1 VQEPD
6 LTRRLSLIIHH
17 LSFVIR
23 HSLRIIMLT
32 LDFIQ
37 SARERIGS
45 RVHRTPVVTSR
56 TFDGA
61 AGREVFF
68 KCENFQRAGAFKMR
82 GATNKILSL
91 TDEERRRGVVAFS
104 SGNHAQA
111 VALAARDASTRA
123 VIVMP
128 EDAPQ
133 TKLAGTRGYG
143 AQVVTFDPRREDR
156 EALAREIA
164 ERERLV
170 VVPPFDDYFVIAGQG
185 TCALELLEDVPDL
198 DALLTPCGGGGLFA
212 GASTAAKAL
221 RPEIRCFPVE
231 SELSDDTR
239 QSFVR
244 GERVTIPPP
253 PTIADGMRTQ
263 TPGALTF
270 PVLCRNA
277 EDVLTVSEDEIVETL
292 RLILF
297 RMKILVE
304 PTGAVAAAAVLFNKL
319 PPDIKRVGVV
329 LSGGNVD
336 PEAVAR
342 FLHGTMA

>member
-1 VQEPD
+1 
-6 LTRRLSLIIHH
+6 
-17 LSFVIR
+17 
-23 HSLRIIMLT
+23 MLT
-32 LDFIQ
+32 LDFIRVAE
-37 SARERIGS
+37 ARIRPF
-45 RVHRTPVVTSR
+45 VHRTPVATSR

-61 AGREVFF
+61 AGRRVFF

-91 TDEERRRGVVAFS
+91 TDEERARGVVAFS

-111 VALAARDASTRA
+111 VALAARDAGVRA

-128 EDAPQ
+128 SDAPR
-133 TKLAGTRGYG
+133 TKLAATRGYG
-143 AQVVTFDPRREDR
+143 AEVVLYERQREDR
-156 EALAREIA
+156 EEVARRIA
-164 ERERLV
+164 EREGLS
-170 VVPPFDDYFVIAGQG
+170 VVPPFDDYYVMAGQG

-212 GASTAAKAL
+212 GASTAAKGL
-221 RPEIRCFPVE
+221 RHDIRCFPVE

-239 QSFVR
+239 QSFLK

-253 PTIADGMRTQ
+253 ATVADGMRTQ

-270 PVLCRNA
+270 PVLRENA
-277 EDVLTVSEDEIVETL
+277 EDVLTVSEDEIIEAL

-304 PTGAVAAAAVLFNKL
+304 PTGAVAAAAALFGKL
-319 PPDIKRVGVV
+319 PSDIKRVGVV

-336 PEAVAR
+336 NDALAR
-342 FLHGTMA
+342 FVHGTMA